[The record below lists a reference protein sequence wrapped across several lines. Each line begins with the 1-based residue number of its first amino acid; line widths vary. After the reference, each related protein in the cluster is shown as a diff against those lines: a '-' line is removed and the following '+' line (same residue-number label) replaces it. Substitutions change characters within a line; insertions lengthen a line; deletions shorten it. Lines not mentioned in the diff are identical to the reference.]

1 MTTSSDEDSVQ
12 WSSSGTGT
20 FSNLSILEPT
30 YFPSQADIIEGSV
43 TLTLTA
49 KAAAPCSVADDVSQS
64 YTVTLTPAPVIN
76 MSPTDQVCVDSP
88 YTDFNVTIENSDTFS
103 WATQGDGTLTD
114 FDTLTPNY
122 FPGEADKAFWNL
134 L

>member
-1 MTTSSDEDSVQ
+1 MTVTQNPEITDFPTSTEVCFDQNQINVQGVTTSGDEDSVQ

-30 YFPSQADIIEGSV
+30 YFPSQEDIINGSV

-64 YTVTLTPAPVIN
+64 YT
-76 MSPTDQVCVDSP
+76 
-88 YTDFNVTIENSDTFS
+88 
-103 WATQGDGTLTD
+103 
-114 FDTLTPNY
+114 
-122 FPGEADKAFWNL
+122 L